1 MPGSKSSKKLRRRKT
16 LPRVNRIPEPTL
28 PSTISTETEP
38 FKLPKKRKPTATL
51 RQAKLKIP
59 TLLKKTKH
67 KKPTHPK
74 KPKNTYK
81 KGKATLSQPKPKKQS
96 TGNQNLGSLQREKAI
111 NRRLEKGYPIEI
123 AVLYWY
129 WFDQYKTKWDNAETD
144 EEREKLR
151 REAANPTQ
159 MYGSKYIAHRGG
171 VAQADYGAPTQET
184 VAQLKDRLSRLH
196 DYYEKHP
203 ESRLKTGEESEDTEV
218 FTDTKAQTVEKE
230 VEKAETKAQKASD
243 SSTEATPANLIK
255 VRDDL
260 YLSKDRVYRIARKN
274 NKWKVQKLNKSR
286 NIYEFLFYTST
297 LKEAAEK
304 IATA

>member
-1 MPGSKSSKKLRRRKT
+1 MPGSKSSRKLRRRKS
-16 LPRVNRIPEPTL
+16 LPRPVKIPEPTL

-38 FKLPKKRKPTATL
+38 FKLPKKKKTS
-51 RQAKLKIP
+51 AKLKQAKIKIP
-59 TLLKKTKH
+59 RLA
-67 KKPTHPK
+67 KKPK
-74 KPKNTYK
+74 KAKNTYK
-81 KGKATLSQPKPKKQS
+81 KGEATLKQK
-96 TGNQNLGSLQREKAI
+96 TRKRKGGGNTNLGALQREKAI

-129 WFDQYKTKWDNAETD
+129 WFDQYKSKWDNAETD

-151 REAANPTQ
+151 REAANPKQ
-159 MYGSKYIAHRGG
+159 MYGSQYIKHRGG
-171 VAQADYGAPTQET
+171 VALADDGKMTKET
-184 VAQLKDRLSRLH
+184 VEQLNDRQYRLYE
-196 DYYEKHP
+196 YYMLHP

-243 SSTEATPANLIK
+243 SSTEATPANLTK

>member
-1 MPGSKSSKKLRRRKT
+1 MPGSKSSKRLKRRKS
-16 LPRVNRIPEPTL
+16 LPKPVKIPEPTL
-28 PSTISTETEP
+28 PSSISTEDKP
-38 FKLPKKRKPTATL
+38 FKLPKKKKTT
-51 RQAKLKIP
+51 AKLKQARIKLP
-59 TLLKKTKH
+59 RFA
-67 KKPTHPK
+67 KKPK
-74 KPKNTYK
+74 KAKNTYK
-81 KGKATLSQPKPKKQS
+81 KGEATLKQKRAKR
-96 TGNQNLGSLQREKAI
+96 TGGGNPNLGAMQREKAI
-111 NRRLEKGYPIEI
+111 NTRLAKGYPIEI
-123 AVLYWY
+123 AVHYSQGFQKYSKL
-129 WFDQYKTKWDNAETD
+129 WDKAETD
-144 EEREKLR
+144 TDRRKIRE
-151 REAANPTQ
+151 EAARDTGITLKKYVEKDTQ
-159 MYGSKYIAHRGG
+159 I
-171 VAQADYGAPTQET
+171 
-184 VAQLKDRLSRLH
+184 KDRQFRL
-196 DYYEKHP
+196 YEFYMLHP

-243 SSTEATPANLIK
+243 SSAEATPANLTK

>member
-1 MPGSKSSKKLRRRKT
+1 MPGSKSPKRLKRRKS
-16 LPRVNRIPEPTL
+16 LPKPVKIPEPTL
-28 PSTISTETEP
+28 PSSISSEDKP
-38 FKLPKKRKPTATL
+38 FKLPKKKKTS
-51 RQAKLKIP
+51 AKLKQARIKLP
-59 TLLKKTKH
+59 RFA
-67 KKPTHPK
+67 KKPK
-74 KPKNTYK
+74 KAKNTYK
-81 KGKATLSQPKPKKQS
+81 KGEATLKQKRAKR
-96 TGNQNLGSLQREKAI
+96 TGGGNSNLGALQREKAI

-123 AVLYWY
+123 SVLYWY

-151 REAANPTQ
+151 REAANPKQ
-159 MYGSKYIAHRGG
+159 MYGSQYIKHRGG
-171 VAQADYGAPTQET
+171 VALADDGKMIQET
-184 VAQLKDRLSRLH
+184 VAQLKDRQFRLYE
-196 DYYEKHP
+196 YYMLHP
-203 ESRLKTGEESEDTEV
+203 ESRLKDGEESEDTEV

-243 SSTEATPANLIK
+243 SSAEATPANLTK